1 MTGNTAGLGPFAE
14 GFRRRTPASLIS
26 SRSFSQ
32 SLAAHRSPLP
42 MTFPQRLAA
51 LALLVVA
58 AGCGATSGVRHST
71 PEEAYQRGLTALEG
85 RKYDRAI
92 EFFRGV
98 LDYGRTNANEWA
110 DDAQLGLARAY
121 FRSGQYILAATEYTR
136 FSELYRADPRAVDA
150 EYERALSYERLSPGY
165 ELDQTNTE
173 RALTYFRLFVERYP
187 ESPRTAEAEAKILEL
202 RTKLARKAYESA
214 RLYERRE
221 LYEAAALTYE
231 RAFADYPDAAFA
243 DDALVGAIR
252 TYLRYAEQSVE
263 ARKAERL
270 QKAVDYY
277 TRLLELFPQS
287 PVRAEAE
294 ALYAQVQA
302 RQAELGT
309 TARR

>member
-1 MTGNTAGLGPFAE
+1 MSFRLRTG
-14 GFRRRTPASLIS
+14 
-26 SRSFSQ
+26 
-32 SLAAHRSPLP
+32 
-42 MTFPQRLAA
+42 
-51 LALLVVA
+51 ALLILLPLVA
-58 AGCGATSGVRHST
+58 ACSSTSRVRHTT
-71 PEEAYQRGLTALEG
+71 PEEAFQKGQAALEQ
-85 RKYDRAI
+85 RKYERAI

-98 LDYGRTNANEWA
+98 LDYGRTAANEWA

-121 FRSGQYILAATEYTR
+121 FRSKQYILAATEYTR

-150 EYERALSYERLSPGY
+150 EYERALAYERLSPGY

-173 RALTYFRLFVERYP
+173 RALTYLRLFVERYP

-202 RTKLARKAYESA
+202 RSKLARKAFESA

-221 LYEAAALTYE
+221 LFEAAAMTYE
-231 RAFADYPDAAFA
+231 KAFAEYPDAAYA
-243 DDALVGAIR
+243 DDALVGALR
-252 TYLRYAEQSVE
+252 MYLRYAERSVE

-270 QKAVDYY
+270 QKAADHY

-287 PVRAEAE
+287 PLRAEAE
-294 ALYAQVQA
+294 TLYAEVQA